1 MDTCCKASLIIFFLT
16 QNQNISHTF
25 TGFDSVRI
33 ESITSTDT
41 FTSYAVTQQES
52 FIYIQC
58 DDKGG
63 LLKQA
68 DAEKIPHLCFLYD
81 WQTRS
86 ERQGPGDVCP
96 DGDGA
101 MLVAL
106 VVYQV
111 IIISF
116 MTTCSLWS
124 HIPVHQVYTLTSEHG
139 AGVCA
144 AKLVFFLRVV
154 YDTCTGTY
162 V

>member
-63 LLKQA
+63 LLKQTLWLTDTKWA
-68 DAEKIPHLCFLYD
+68 SGTRWCLSWWRWCYVGGTSGLSSDHNFIYD
-81 WQTRS
+81 HMQPLKSHSCASGVHAHFRTWCRC
-86 ERQGPGDVCP
+86 VCSKARVFAACGLWHMHR
-96 DGDGA
+96 D
-101 MLVAL
+101 
-106 VVYQV
+106 
-111 IIISF
+111 ICIS
-116 MTTCSLWS
+116 M
-124 HIPVHQVYTLTSEHG
+124 
-139 AGVCA
+139 
-144 AKLVFFLRVV
+144 
-154 YDTCTGTY
+154 
-162 V
+162 